1 MAGGKKK
8 LARFSIAARGP
19 LVSLHPIHPLT
30 FLGSGQGS
38 GAPWPTRFASLW
50 TQRRGSTSQVRGPT
64 IRAGVRGLLF
74 SFFLVAPDLIASA
87 PRASPLLAG
96 SMFQLELEL
105 GKSIK
110 LLESSQWER
119 PDDASLFR
127 KLARARF
134 RL

>member
-1 MAGGKKK
+1 V
-8 LARFSIAARGP
+8 
-19 LVSLHPIHPLT
+19 LVCVGCF
-30 FLGSGQGS
+30 FL
-38 GAPWPTRFASLW
+38 
-50 TQRRGSTSQVRGPT
+50 
-64 IRAGVRGLLF
+64 
-74 SFFLVAPDLIASA
+74 FFLVAPDCSVPSSPL
-87 PRASPLLAG
+87 PPPPPPPLLAG